1 MTAYIFAWHLIR
13 LIAELSMTE
22 DDALKD
28 VETLMGKYGVA
39 VERIPS
45 TSTKKQPDFK
55 FEWGAESYVVEMKQR
70 DAKWQFTPEEK
81 AAFADGEV
89 VSRQEGLGYFGSFAK
104 QMKKAGEQLD
114 AYIPG
119 PEDFR
124 LIWYWTEGQFA
135 ELAATRIITT
145 LLGDVWVLELD
156 SGRQWRAH
164 FFDENLITKFGDM
177 VDGAVVGEI
186 TDEGAVMHLV
196 LNPFSSRYEQLR
208 ISNLAEAFK
217 DGVRDSFAMEKAGT
231 VLIVDAAAD
240 KTSERATL
248 NYLGDKYS
256 INVPQILRIGHMAA
270 VARGE
275 P

>member
-1 MTAYIFAWHLIR
+1 MHIGTT

-114 AYIPG
+114 AYTPG

-231 VLIVDAAAD
+231 VLIVDEAAD

-256 INVPQILRIGHMAA
+256 INVPQILRMGHMAA